1 MLPCSRGASATGF
14 SIVTVLRVHLQC
26 QGLSPN
32 ARAIG
37 TVSAYYRVILAELV
51 MFEQLLIIG
60 AILFLYAIIVAAGEL
75 LAYISRRLFRT
86 REEEK

>member
-1 MLPCSRGASATGF
+1 
-14 SIVTVLRVHLQC
+14 
-26 QGLSPN
+26 
-32 ARAIG
+32 
-37 TVSAYYRVILAELV
+37 

-86 REEEK
+86 RDEEK

>member
-1 MLPCSRGASATGF
+1 
-14 SIVTVLRVHLQC
+14 
-26 QGLSPN
+26 
-32 ARAIG
+32 
-37 TVSAYYRVILAELV
+37 

-60 AILFLYAIIVAAGEL
+60 AILFLYAIIVAAAEL